1 MFPKRIVVLDLLA
14 EVPGHR
20 FSEAE
25 LNVRVALDRYVQTSV
40 HLRSFDRLGWVLG
53 RQRWWEVQ
61 AQLGQNLLDIRSVIQ
76 RSDEHQLALCGI
88 LSRLPRESPHRIAWG
103 QPLDA

>member
-1 MFPKRIVVLDLLA
+1 MFSKRVIVLNLLA
-14 EVPGHR
+14 EVPGHQ

-25 LNVRVALDRYVQTSV
+25 LSVRVALDHYVQTSV
-40 HLRSFDRLGWVLG
+40 HLRSFGRLGWVLG

-76 RSDEHQLALCGI
+76 RSDEHQQALCGI
-88 LSRLPRESPHRIAWG
+88 LSRLPRESPYRIAWG
-103 QPLDA
+103 QLLDA